1 MSIGQFDY
9 WLLIP
14 SAEDNSFGT
23 VQSSCSLSPQSWQ
36 QVVRSEENDGL
47 QQVGCINHALFHCFP
62 KVLGEHERY
71 SRRRTSAAGF
81 EDSVKMF
88 FCSKA

>member
-1 MSIGQFDY
+1 MSIAQFDY
-9 WLLIP
+9 WFLVS
-14 SAEDNSFGT
+14 SAKDNSFDT
-23 VQSSCSLSPQSWQ
+23 VQSSRSLSTHGSG
-36 QVVRSEENDGL
+36 VVSSEENRL
-47 QQVGCINHALFHCFP
+47 QQVGCISHALFHCFP

-81 EDSVKMF
+81 EYSVKMF